1 MNKLFLAAVLLPQI
15 IFAQGSLTPPGPP
28 APSMKTLAQI
38 EPRTPISALPFTIN
52 QSGSYYLTTNLTGVS
67 GQSGIIVQARNVTID
82 LNGFEIVGVA
92 GAASGIFAGPS
103 LTNLVVRNGTVRNW
117 PNHGLA
123 VASVAQGRYEAL
135 RLLHNSSGGISAGV
149 GSLVTDCNLE
159 RNGTP
164 TAVLISLQ
172 TGTGSIVRNCVVR
185 ASIGDGIR
193 VGYGSSVIDCVIEE
207 CDGDGLF
214 TDESCTVRGCAVT
227 LSSFAGIDT
236 GPGNTIEG
244 CSFGFNGDAG
254 ILAGEGTTIKNSTTY
269 ANAAEGIVA
278 FNGVTIDTCT
288 SRING
293 AGGIYA
299 GRDTSVLNCNIST
312 NTGHGILGTTN
323 VIVKNTVVT
332 RSALSGIQLD
342 DHSTVAHCISSLNRS
357 NGIDVAVSCTVIDNT
372 ANQNL
377 RNGIVVNARC
387 RVAGNTAND
396 NGSFTTSGAGFWV
409 IGDDNQIERN
419 NAVHNYIGFLIQG
432 FFNLIVQNK
441 ASDFSNAGFSLDA
454 AQNREAPIVQDPGTS
469 THPWANF
476 AY

>member
-1 MNKLFLAAVLLPQI
+1 MNKLFLAVALFPCT

-38 EPRTPISALPFTIN
+38 EPRTPISSLPFTIN
-52 QSGSYYLTTNLTGVS
+52 QAGSYYVTTNLTGVS
-67 GQSGIIVQARNVTID
+67 GQSGIIVQAHNVTID
-82 LNGFEIVGVA
+82 LNGFELVGVA
-92 GAASGIFAGPS
+92 GAASGILPGAS

-117 PNHGLA
+117 PGHGLR
-123 VASVAQGRYEAL
+123 VTIVAQGLYQGL
-135 RLLHNSSGGISAGV
+135 RLLHNGLGGLSAGV
-149 GSLVTDCNLE
+149 GSIVADCNLE
-159 RNGTP
+159 GNV
-164 TAVLISLQ
+164 ASSLQ
-172 TGTGSIVRNCVVR
+172 TSSGSNVRNCVVR
-185 ASIGDGIR
+185 TSGGDGIR
-193 VGYGSSVIDCVIEE
+193 VGFGTSVIDCVIEE
-207 CDGDGLF
+207 SGDNGLF
-214 TDESCTVRGCAVT
+214 TDESCTIRGCSVT
-227 LSSFAGIDT
+227 LSGLAGIDA
-236 GPGNTIEG
+236 GAGNTVEG
-244 CSFGFNGDAG
+244 SSFGYNGDAG

-269 ANAAEGIVA
+269 ANGAEGIVA

-323 VIVKNTVVT
+323 VLVKNTVVT
-332 RSALSGIQLD
+332 RSTLSGIQLD

-396 NGSFTTSGAGFWV
+396 NGAFTTSGAGFWV

-419 NAVHNYIGFLIQG
+419 NSVHNYIGFLIPG
-432 FFNLIVQNK
+432 EFNFIVQNK
-441 ASDFSNAGFSLDA
+441 ASDFTNAGFSLNA
-454 AQNREAPIVQDPGTS
+454 ANNREGPIVQDPGTS